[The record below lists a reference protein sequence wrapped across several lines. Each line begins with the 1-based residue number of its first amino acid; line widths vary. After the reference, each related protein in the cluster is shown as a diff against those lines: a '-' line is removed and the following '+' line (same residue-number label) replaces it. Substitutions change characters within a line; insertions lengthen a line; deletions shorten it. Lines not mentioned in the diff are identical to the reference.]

1 MARGGSLNPPPNPSQ
16 STWWKSALGPLIVGI
31 LVFVLTYF
39 LYYQPT
45 LAQKQQEL
53 NQKQQELDQK
63 QQEVVASDK
72 RAKQAEQERDAI
84 KAQWRDAKSKFLQPL
99 DKDIRDANKTEKEWE
114 GKTHPSPRQFA
125 EDIVKQRALLRERV
139 SQIKQG
145 LDKVSDA
152 LDGDIDALE
161 DALKRQPPATD
172 AELRRLIGRLSPNQ
186 WTDKEQLIDDII
198 QRTVIALGYPAAAN
212 P

>member
-1 MARGGSLNPPPNPSQ
+1 MARGSLNPPPNPPQ
-16 STWWKSALGPLIVGI
+16 STWWKSALGPIIAGF
-31 LVFVLTYF
+31 LVFVLTFF

-63 QQEVVASDK
+63 QQEILASNK
-72 RAKQAEQERDAI
+72 RAKQAEQERDAL

-114 GKTHPSPRQFA
+114 GKPHPSPRQFA

-172 AELRRLIGRLSPNQ
+172 AELRRSIGRLSPNQ
-186 WTDKEQLIDDII
+186 WADKEKLIDDLIE
-198 QRTVIALGYPAAAN
+198 RTVIALGYPAAAN